1 MKTAKTG
8 TSICIFLML
17 CFSFGSMAQYRK
29 SIETS
34 TDILAFVNPVAG
46 FVGSMAIRDFQ
57 GSKQIVLGGITNL
70 ATNYLLEYSI
80 RKKRPDG
87 SGHHAFPST
96 HTAVSFQ
103 GAAFLQR
110 RYGWKFGAPAYLLS
124 AYVGWGRIYA
134 KKHDIWD
141 VLAGAAIGA
150 GSAYIYT
157 RPFAKK
163 QELTLSPTVM
173 GTGYPGLYASL
184 RF

>member
-1 MKTAKTG
+1 MKKNIWLCLFL
-8 TSICIFLML
+8 SISFIPL
-17 CFSFGSMAQYRK
+17 CQGQSRK
-29 SIETS
+29 SIDKS

-46 FVGSMAIRDFQ
+46 LVGSLAIGDYQ
-57 GSKQIVLGGITNL
+57 GTKQIVLGGATSL
-70 ATNYLLEYSI
+70 AANYILEYSI

-87 SGHHAFPST
+87 SGQHAFPST

-110 RYGWKFGAPAYLLS
+110 RYGWKFGIPAYALS

-157 RPFAKK
+157 RPFTKK
-163 QELTLSPTVM
+163 HELTLAPAVI
-173 GTGYPGLYASL
+173 GPGYPGLYASI